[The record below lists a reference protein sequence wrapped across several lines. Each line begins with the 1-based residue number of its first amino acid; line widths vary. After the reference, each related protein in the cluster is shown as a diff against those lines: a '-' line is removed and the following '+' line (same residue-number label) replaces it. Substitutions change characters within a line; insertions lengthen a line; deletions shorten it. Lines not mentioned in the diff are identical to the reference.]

1 MVNAN
6 LKEKM
11 LRFQIPNELKD
22 DLIYCQRTIKVFIKV
37 HQVKAEIP
45 CRIVPVKHEPT
56 TFTHLRITL

>member
-37 HQVKAEIP
+37 HQVTAAILCQFSP
-45 CRIVPVKHEPT
+45 
-56 TFTHLRITL
+56 